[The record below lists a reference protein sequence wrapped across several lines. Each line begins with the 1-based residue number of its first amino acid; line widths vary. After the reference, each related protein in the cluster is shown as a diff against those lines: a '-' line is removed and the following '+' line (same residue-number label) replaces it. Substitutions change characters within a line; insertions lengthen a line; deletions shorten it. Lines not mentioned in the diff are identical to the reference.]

1 LPLEE
6 FHQEEAPTMKILKK
20 KKPNQ
25 TKPKDLFT
33 HEFSKS
39 KSKTGN

>member
-6 FHQEEAPTMKILKK
+6 FHQEEAPTMKIPKK
-20 KKPNQ
+20 NPNQ